1 MFTTTTSR
9 IILSIFILASILWL
23 GMSVARLA
31 VGYDVFVPGTI
42 QLKSKLTKPVLLQTI
57 WLYTSLGMWTLISF
71 AVSAVSGLVTILLMR
86 GHYKRYG
93 WLFMSTVLFLIVLPA
108 QGYLID
114 ADLLLWSFFDYQT
127 GMPLAQPQQIVD
139 VFLRRFSNQVIGI
152 VSPLVLLSG
161 ITIVLFT
168 TMRPLHNVLAENES
182 R

>member
-1 MFTTTTSR
+1 
-9 IILSIFILASILWL
+9 
-23 GMSVARLA
+23 
-31 VGYDVFVPGTI
+31 
-42 QLKSKLTKPVLLQTI
+42 
-57 WLYTSLGMWTLISF
+57 LISF

-93 WLFMSTVLFLIVLPA
+93 WLFMSAVLFLIVLPA

>member
-1 MFTTTTSR
+1 M
-9 IILSIFILASILWL
+9 
-23 GMSVARLA
+23 
-31 VGYDVFVPGTI
+31 
-42 QLKSKLTKPVLLQTI
+42 
-57 WLYTSLGMWTLISF
+57 ISF

-93 WLFMSTVLFLIVLPA
+93 WLFMSAVLFLIVLPA